1 MEHRLL
7 NLIPFTSQINSDAVY
22 RMISDIGYRVKIVKS
37 DNWLSSIALQ
47 PTNLSVLL
55 LDKDIFLQD
64 KLRTALTKGNRS
76 PTFAIIGDQKIN
88 ENVKLLELCDDF
100 TTWPCYAQEL
110 TCRLERLAS
119 LEGKSWN
126 SPADCGKVQE
136 EFISLN
142 LLGQSNK
149 FVQSLN
155 LIKKVAHC
163 DVSVFIE
170 GETGT
175 GKEVT
180 ARAIHYLSARQNHPF
195 VPVNCGAIPD
205 NLLEN
210 ELFGHEKGAFTDAKE
225 YQPGLIAQADGGTL
239 FLDEI
244 DSMSPKAQVALLRFL
259 QDQEYRP
266 LGAKKYKQA
275 DVRIITAT
283 NSNIRTLVEQGAFR
297 EDLYF
302 RINIMSITLPPLR
315 ERGGDIRIL
324 AEHFLQLCREH
335 YHQPDKFLHKN
346 ALRWLENYSWPG
358 NVRELENTIHRMFL
372 LAEGAAIHTIH
383 TVNVGNGHTERRK
396 NLPDRRNKLLFTMGF
411 NEAKNNMIKEFEK
424 NYLSGLMAE
433 SLGNVSKAAKIAG
446 KERRALGKL
455 LKKHQIKS

>member
-1 MEHRLL
+1 M
-7 NLIPFTSQINSDAVY
+7 
-22 RMISDIGYRVKIVKS
+22 
-37 DNWLSSIALQ
+37 
-47 PTNLSVLL
+47 
-55 LDKDIFLQD
+55 
-64 KLRTALTKGNRS
+64 
-76 PTFAIIGDQKIN
+76 
-88 ENVKLLELCDDF
+88 
-100 TTWPCYAQEL
+100 
-110 TCRLERLAS
+110 
-119 LEGKSWN
+119 
-126 SPADCGKVQE
+126 
-136 EFISLN
+136 
-142 LLGQSNK
+142 
-149 FVQSLN
+149 
-155 LIKKVAHC
+155 
-163 DVSVFIE
+163 
-170 GETGT
+170 
-175 GKEVT
+175 
-180 ARAIHYLSARQNHPF
+180 
-195 VPVNCGAIPD
+195 
-205 NLLEN
+205 LEN

-275 DVRIITAT
+275 DVRVITAT
-283 NSNIRTLVEQGAFR
+283 NSNIRTLVEQGTFR

-324 AEHFLQLCREH
+324 AEHFLQNCREH
-335 YHQPDKFLHKN
+335 YHEPDKFLHKN

-383 TVNVGNGHTERRK
+383 TISVGNGNTERRK
-396 NLPDRRNKLLFTMGF
+396 NLPDRRNKLLFAIGF
-411 NEAKNNMIKEFEK
+411 NQAKNNTIKEFEK
-424 NYLSGLMAE
+424 NYLSLLMAE
-433 SLGNVSKAAKIAG
+433 TLGNVSKAAKIAG